1 MAELRFHGRE
11 SAQFPL
17 YLNPNIWTVVG
28 VDPTTAPLSAPRTNS
43 TTWIWCSV
51 ANTGSQPIN
60 AVAVRFYVRDPSTV
74 LTPGSGPPLG
84 TSTVA
89 LLAGETKEVLCVTP
103 WIPAWVNNGHEC
115 VVCELSASADPGVFP
130 PDAPWDLNDRHVAQ
144 RNFQLVTA
152 VSASLFTFSHI
163 VVLGLANDSMA
174 RVTIRPGSEKVFHQ
188 TLQSV
193 GLEERVTKNVTGS
206 CRFGLL
212 ANYRC
217 HNQLPEDPTNSAE
230 IQVKLE
236 RNNQAGA
243 TAVVRGPSEGWSEGS
258 AGLFYIEQLDNK
270 GSLIGGSAV
279 MVARPTERINIGA
292 IKSLESAAAPVR
304 RIPASIPFRPYST
317 HATIALMNVD
327 GIFVANH
334 GNQYIAVEPRNDSPD
349 ILRDLEMYVEGASD
363 PNIPITSSVIPVLR
377 PVEPNATFKSQ
388 FLADFSKAT
397 PGQTTLSFII
407 QNAAAGSFIR
417 VVKKIFVTRIEYD
430 KNTKNFF
437 IPFPQGMMEIHLN
450 IGILPGKT
458 DNRTGNEGQC
468 KCCCACQCGAQVGG
482 NQVSVSPA
490 FIKAATITWTPSP
503 PYAGVHGPLPFNDPW
518 NKVGLG
524 IIAGILALLGGT
536 SLLIDYALSHSGGGG
551 GGSETKVEVS
561 VGGTFDLAEPS
572 IHCCDKVE
580 VSSSSNTILQLVAS
594 GLFAAAG
601 YAATL
606 AIGSDEVDFFY
617 RGQEQTAPNQHELTV
632 SEFVSFEA
640 DYAETPS
647 LGTPFRGNVK
657 WNYSRN
663 LDSGRTLQYQAENAY
678 SNRHYLS
685 KYAIHIDG
693 HTNPNNHFN
702 HYRAIRRPLTICTE
716 FFDPNGKPFVGNR
729 LYVTCLIWTD
739 TGRTR
744 FYELRDDGIHGR
756 FLNFDPNTGNYCTE
770 IFTSLDDPAGTWY
783 VFVFAQNVNTV
794 LDGTDQYT
802 AAKTIGGFVLTPQL
816 GMDFDT
822 NAKPCELNHDAVITV
837 T

>member
-11 SAQFPL
+11 TAPFPL

-28 VDPTTAPLSAPRTNS
+28 ADPTTAPLSAPHINS

-51 ANTGSQPIN
+51 ANTGSQPVA
-60 AVAVRFYVRDPSTV
+60 AVTVRFYVRNPSAV

-130 PDAPWDLNDRHVAQ
+130 PDNPWDLNDRHVAQ
-144 RNFQLVTA
+144 RNFQLVA
-152 VSASLFTFSHI
+152 AGSASRFSFSSI
-163 VVLGLANDSMA
+163 VVLGLANASVA
-174 RVTIRPGSEKVFHQ
+174 RVKIQPGSEKVFRQ
-188 TLQSV
+188 TLQSI

-217 HNQLPEDPTNSAE
+217 HDKLPEDPTRSTE
-230 IQVKLE
+230 IQIKLE
-236 RNNQAGA
+236 RNNQGGA
-243 TAVVRGPSEGWSEGS
+243 TAVVREPSDGWTEGS
-258 AGLFYIEQLDNK
+258 AGLFFIEQLDNN
-270 GSLIGGSAV
+270 GSLIGGSAM
-279 MVARPTERINIGA
+279 MVARLTERIHIGA
-292 IKSLESAAAPVR
+292 TDSPESAPELVQ

-317 HATIALMNVD
+317 RADIALMNVD
-327 GIFVANH
+327 GIFVANY
-334 GNQYIAVEPRNDSPD
+334 GSQYIGVEPRNDGPD
-349 ILRDLEMYVEGASD
+349 VLTDLAMYIEGASD
-363 PNIPITSSVIPVLR
+363 TNIPITSSVVPVLR

-388 FLADFSKAT
+388 FLADFSNAT
-397 PGQTTLSFII
+397 PGQTILSFII
-407 QNAAAGSFIR
+407 QNAAAGTFIR
-417 VVKKIFVTRIEYD
+417 VIKKIFVTRIKYD

-437 IPFPQGMMEIHLN
+437 IPFPQGMMKIHLN
-450 IGILPGKT
+450 TGILPGKT
-458 DNRTGNEGQC
+458 GNGTGSEGQC
-468 KCCCACQCGAQVGG
+468 KCCYACQGGAHVGG
-482 NQVSVSPA
+482 NQVSVGPA
-490 FIKAATITWTPSP
+490 FIKVATIAWTPSP

-518 NKVGLG
+518 NKIALG
-524 IIAGILALLGGT
+524 ILAGILALLGGT
-536 SLLIDYALSHSGGGG
+536 FLLIDYAVSHSGGGG
-551 GGSETKVEVS
+551 GGSETRVEVS
-561 VGGTFDLAEPS
+561 VGGTFDASEPS
-572 IHCCDKVE
+572 VHCCDKVK
-580 VSSSSNTILQLVAS
+580 VSSSTNTVLQAVAS
-594 GLFAAAG
+594 GFFAAAG
-601 YAATL
+601 AAATF
-606 AIGSDEVDFFY
+606 AIASDEVDFFY
-617 RGQEQTAPNQHELTV
+617 RGQEQTAPNENELTM
-632 SEFVSFEA
+632 SELVSFEA

-647 LGTPFRGNVK
+647 LGTPFGGTVK

-663 LDSGRTLQYQAENAY
+663 LDSGRTLRYETENAY
-678 SNRHYLS
+678 NNPHYLS
-685 KYAIHIDG
+685 KYTIQIDG
-693 HTNPNNHFN
+693 HADPNNHFN
-702 HYRAIRRPLTICTE
+702 HYRAIRRPLTVCAQ

-744 FYELRDDGIHGR
+744 FYELRDDGIHDR

-816 GMDFDT
+816 AMNFDAD
-822 NAKPCELNHDAVITV
+822 AKPCELNHDAVITV